1 MFLKSHW
8 KDESDFLN
16 FFCVSEN
23 RCTAE
28 NISSVLWVYWA
39 VSCFWAHV
47 TAYYI
52 IASDSNPFIPAFWGK
67 GPQVMVLCVM
77 WPHFSQTDSLFRT
90 LKGEKW
96 YVGQTWY
103 MVIPDQDNKM
113 LKWMEIMCHTVHT
126 VRCVHTSLS
135 LLTYVKSLETQKLD
149 F

>member
-52 IASDSNPFIPAFWGK
+52 I
-67 GPQVMVLCVM
+67 VLCVM